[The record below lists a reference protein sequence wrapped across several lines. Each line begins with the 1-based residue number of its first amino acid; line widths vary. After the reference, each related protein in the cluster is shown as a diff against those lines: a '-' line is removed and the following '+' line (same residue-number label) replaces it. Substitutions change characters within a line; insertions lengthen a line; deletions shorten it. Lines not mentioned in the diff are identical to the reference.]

1 MASDALD
8 NLLKTFILQKNRDSN
23 VFPTLDSNASPTSD
37 SSRGIGIFVDKFAKN
52 FDGVDNI
59 AKNLITNK
67 IGTNVFGPY
76 GMLASTVLDG
86 LGSFMGN
93 FKGFEETPIDQFNLS
108 NFAGYTGGGGMA
120 DRQDKFGY
128 NIVSAFGDYNKFARE
143 QAAKEKAAGYTGYS
157 GNYYTDIANKQNQ
170 FTNYGGGNPR
180 DYDQP
185 PTTPEINLS
194 ALYDDLGQSSSGGD
208 SSDGG
213 SGGSSDNWG
222 GGFDSDQATL

>member
-59 AKNLITNK
+59 AKNLVTNK

-157 GNYYTDIANKQNQ
+157 RNYYTDIANKQNQ

-194 ALYDDLGQSSSGGD
+194 ALYDDLGQSSS
-208 SSDGG
+208 DGG

-222 GGFDSDQATL
+222 GGFDSSQATL

>member
-59 AKNLITNK
+59 AKNLVTNK

-157 GNYYTDIANKQNQ
+157 GDYYTDITNKQNQ

-185 PTTPEINLS
+185 PAPPSGEDSGNG
-194 ALYDDLGQSSSGGD
+194 DSGG
-208 SSDGG
+208 GW

-222 GGFDSDQATL
+222 GGFDSSQATL